1 MVYAGFRDARW
12 DIQGAPLAQSDPGAA
27 PNPNDEEHMDA
38 RPDQEDSEIG
48 EANQNFPLQLE
59 KQEKKSFKDLATVLS
74 QLPKPAQG
82 SIRNKPGYPRLSQ
95 VIPADSQVIPDMTV
109 FRVGD
114 GTVSLAIVIYID
126 GSFVK
131 HSIPVKPI

>member
-1 MVYAGFRDARW
+1 MVYAGFRDACL
-12 DIQGAPLAQSDPGAA
+12 DIQGPPLAQSDPGAA
-27 PNPNDEEHMDA
+27 PDPNDEEHMDA
-38 RPDQEDSEIG
+38 RSDQEEME
-48 EANQNFPLQLE
+48 EAINNFLLWLE
-59 KQEKKSFKDLATVLS
+59 KKEKKSFKDLATVLS

-82 SIRNKPGYPRLSQ
+82 SIRNKPGHPRLSQ